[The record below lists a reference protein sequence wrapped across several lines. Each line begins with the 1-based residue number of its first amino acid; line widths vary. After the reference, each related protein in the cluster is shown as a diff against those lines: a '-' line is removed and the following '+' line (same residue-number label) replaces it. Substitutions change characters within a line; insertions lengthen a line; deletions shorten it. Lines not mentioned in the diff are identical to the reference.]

1 MEKMRL
7 AEEDQGWR
15 RLLVYLPVSVV
26 LVVGLLFSAL
36 LYIDLHQRHVQRT
49 QLGFEGDVSAY
60 ILAFEL
66 KVQATLR
73 ELVPIAF
80 QISDSPP
87 QSAERFAAMMQ
98 PYFARNV
105 GIQALLWAP
114 ATKNPIGE
122 SQTRPLSSA
131 EDPPGGGTRPPGDGA
146 AMTAAREEWRFPI
159 QYITPE
165 GLGGMVAGFDL
176 ASDPDIQRAIWNAA
190 RRREMFP
197 ISGAAALRHAAGTG
211 NVMGI
216 MPVYD
221 DLTSDAFSTEAVGNF
236 RGVVAGIFDVGKI
249 LDAAVRRVKP
259 SGVNIHI
266 FDTYAPYGFQLL
278 AVRRDPTSTL
288 PAVDVRE
295 DDIIASGYIHFRH
308 LIEFGTR
315 RWTVFCTPT
324 GEYLAATQS
333 WWPWVGVAVVLYFTG
348 LLALYLIKNIGRT
361 REIEALVRRRT
372 AELRSANDRLR
383 WEITERKRFEQ
394 ERDDLLRLLE
404 DSNASLERLN
414 HRLVRSNE
422 DLQDFAFVVSHDLKE
437 PLRKIRVFAERLK
450 SRSEEMPDDRRA
462 EYLELILDS
471 TKRMQS
477 LIAAILDISRVV
489 THGQPFRMADLGA
502 VAQEVLADLAVRLE
516 ETGGQVMVADLPA
529 IECDPTQIRQVLQ
542 NLIDNALKFHRPGVA
557 PQITVTGA
565 ILSPEEAA
573 TMDALSDMCRIEVRD
588 NGIGFDESASQ
599 KIFSLFQRLYPQEPI
614 EGSGIGLAV
623 CRKIVERHGGTIT
636 VSSTPGQGSIFTIL
650 LPLRHVAAQHSDLP
664 LEPAPMAEAA
674 GSEVH

>member
-1 MEKMRL
+1 MKKIHL
-7 AEEDQGWR
+7 AEEEQGWR
-15 RLLVYLPVSVV
+15 RLFVYLPVSVV
-26 LVVGLLFSAL
+26 IAAGLLFSAV
-36 LYIDLHQRHVQRT
+36 LYVDLRQRQFQRA
-49 QLGFEGDVSAY
+49 QLGFESDVSAY

-66 KVQATLR
+66 KAQATLR

-80 QISDSPP
+80 QISDALP
-87 QSAERFAAMMQ
+87 QSPERFAAMMQ

-114 ATKNPIGE
+114 TTKTPTGE
-122 SQTRPLSSA
+122 SQTPKALSERDVPVA
-131 EDPPGGGTRPPGDGA
+131 EELFVGERGTITVA
-146 AMTAAREEWRFPI
+146 EEWCFPI

-165 GLGGMVAGFDL
+165 GAGAMDAGFDL
-176 ASDPDIQRAIWNAA
+176 ASDPDILRAIWNAA
-190 RRREMFP
+190 RRGEMFLV
-197 ISGAAALRHAAGTG
+197 SGAAVLRRAEANGS
-211 NVMGI
+211 VMGI

-221 DLTSDAFSTEAVGNF
+221 APASGASTADAIGNF

-249 LDAAVRRVKP
+249 LDTAVKHVKP
-259 SGVNIHI
+259 SGVNIHV

-278 AVRRDPTSTL
+278 AVRRDPASTL
-288 PAVDVRE
+288 PGLAIPE
-295 DDIIASGYIHFRH
+295 GDIPSGHIHFRH
-308 LIEFGTR
+308 PMEFGTR
-315 RWTVFCTPT
+315 RWTVICTPT

-348 LLALYLIKNIGRT
+348 LLALYLMKNIGRT

-414 HRLVRSNE
+414 HRLARSNE
-422 DLQDFAFVVSHDLKE
+422 DLQEFAFVVSHDLKE

-450 SRSEEMPDDRRA
+450 NRGKETPDDRRA

-471 TKRMQS
+471 TERMHG
-477 LIAAILDISRVV
+477 LIAAILDISRIV
-489 THGQPFRMADLGA
+489 THGQPFRPVDLGA
-502 VAQEVLADLAVRLE
+502 VVQEVLADLAVRLE
-516 ETGGQVMVADLPA
+516 ETGGQVTVEDLPTV
-529 IECDPTQIRQVLQ
+529 ECDPTQMRQVLQ

-557 PQITVTGA
+557 PHITVTGA

-573 TMDALSDMCRIEVRD
+573 AMDIPAGMCLVEVKD
-588 NGIGFDESASQ
+588 NGVGFDETSSQ
-599 KIFSLFQRLYPQEPI
+599 KIFSLFQRLYPQDAF

-623 CRKIVERHGGTIT
+623 CRKIIERHGGTIT
-636 VSSTPGQGSIFTIL
+636 VSSIPGRGSVFTL
-650 LPLRHVAAQHSDLP
+650 MLPLRHAAMQDSDLSPEPEP
-664 LEPAPMAEAA
+664 LTEAA
-674 GSEVH
+674 ASEVL